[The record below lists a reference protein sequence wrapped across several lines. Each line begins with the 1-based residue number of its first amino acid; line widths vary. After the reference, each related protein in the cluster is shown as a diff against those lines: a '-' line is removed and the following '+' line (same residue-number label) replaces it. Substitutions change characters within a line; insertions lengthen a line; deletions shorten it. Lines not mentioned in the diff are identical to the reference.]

1 MRGPRTPR
9 RGLPT
14 PSELGRAPELA
25 ILGALEATID
35 LTIVA
40 LVAAHPALRA
50 TDDGH
55 DARLTAAAAR
65 ADRVLAHA
73 QALAAAI
80 AAYRTARRRARDDR
94 PV

>member
-1 MRGPRTPR
+1 M
-9 RGLPT
+9 
-14 PSELGRAPELA
+14 RAPELA

-73 QALAAAI
+73 
-80 AAYRTARRRARDDR
+80 
-94 PV
+94 